1 MQQREDCVN
10 RIARRSLVI
19 AALTAALAAVSLA
32 ACAPEIKRTPVEL
45 TPLPP
50 GDSTGIYTFK
60 NEVTFSPATGYSRTI
75 AAGSQWRLIG
85 RIPSGEV
92 YRPMSGV
99 FTVESAQVHEAG
111 IVIWQGKLTGFYM
124 LVERAVVPLDPPL
137 AVQLV
142 QGVK

>member
-1 MQQREDCVN
+1 MN
-10 RIARRSLVI
+10 GKARRSVI
-19 AALTAALAAVSLA
+19 KAALAGVLTAAGLT
-32 ACAPEIKRTPVEL
+32 ACAPEIKRAPVEL
-45 TPLPP
+45 TPVPP
-50 GDSTGIYTFK
+50 GDSTGVYTFK
-60 NEVTFSPATGYSRTI
+60 SEVTFSPALGYSRTI

-111 IVIWQGKLTGFYM
+111 IVIWQGRLTGFYM
-124 LVERAVVPLDPPL
+124 LVERAFVPLDPPV

>member
-1 MQQREDCVN
+1 MKRN
-10 RIARRSLVI
+10 ARRSLVI
-19 AALTAALAAVSLA
+19 AALTAALTAVGLS

-50 GDSTGIYTFK
+50 GDSTGVYTFK
-60 NEVTFSPATGYSRTI
+60 SDVTFAPAMGYSRTI

-85 RIPSGEV
+85 RIASGEV

-124 LVERAVVPLDPPL
+124 LVERAFVPLDPPVV
-137 AVQLV
+137 VQLV